1 MGKYIRGDVT
11 LAGLHLKKL
20 PEIFKDL
27 TIEGNLFLNDNR
39 LTTLEN
45 FPELASSE
53 YIFPTEKTASRL
65 NVFRSLTPDEES
77 KWAEAFQQAQG
88 N

>member
-1 MGKYIRGDVT
+1 MEKI
-11 LAGLHLKKL
+11 A
-20 PEIFKDL
+20 
-27 TIEGNLFLNDNR
+27 
-39 LTTLEN
+39 
-45 FPELASSE
+45 PELATSE

-65 NVFRSLTPDEES
+65 NVFRSLTPAEET

>member
-1 MGKYIRGDVT
+1 MEKI
-11 LAGLHLKKL
+11 A
-20 PEIFKDL
+20 
-27 TIEGNLFLNDNR
+27 
-39 LTTLEN
+39 
-45 FPELASSE
+45 PELATSE

-65 NVFRSLTPDEES
+65 NVFRSLTPDEET

>member
-39 LTTLEN
+39 YQHYLSMLVNLVIWKDVRHTLIN
-45 FPELASSE
+45 
-53 YIFPTEKTASRL
+53 
-65 NVFRSLTPDEES
+65 
-77 KWAEAFQQAQG
+77 
-88 N
+88 

>member
-1 MGKYIRGDVT
+1 MEKI
-11 LAGLHLKKL
+11 A
-20 PEIFKDL
+20 
-27 TIEGNLFLNDNR
+27 
-39 LTTLEN
+39 
-45 FPELASSE
+45 PELASSE

>member
-45 FPELASSE
+45 FPELVTGNIQFGSN
-53 YIFPTEKTASRL
+53 PL
-65 NVFRSLTPDEES
+65 VSLKLYQHYLSMLVNLVIWKDVRHTLI
-77 KWAEAFQQAQG
+77 